1 MKAKKAIV
9 FLSVIICLL
18 SFGCGNKNTYDDNTY
33 ASKEFA
39 VNNVQMSSD
48 VSSLNFGAIPSSYF
62 YANVK
67 NIYITG
73 KYENADSNSF
83 IKFILKHNGKKIHQ
97 NTFTC
102 SKSPS
107 LNFRVCLT
115 SNGRL
120 KTGKYSVELYI
131 NNNSKPAKTINF
143 AVTARA
149 DYSSPTVYIT
159 KTGSKYHRNGCR
171 CLSKSKIPVSLKDA
185 KKRGYDP
192 CGICKPIK

>member
-18 SFGCGNKNTYDDNTY
+18 SFGCGSKNTYDDNTD

-39 VNNVQMSSD
+39 VNNVQMSSG
-48 VSSLNFGAIPSSYF
+48 VNSLNLSAKPSSYF

-73 KYENADSNSF
+73 KYENADSNTF
-83 IKFILKHNGKKIHQ
+83 IKFILKHNGKKILQ
-97 NTFTC
+97 NTMAC
-102 SKSPS
+102 SKFPS
-107 LNFRVCLT
+107 LSFRACLT
-115 SNGRL
+115 SKGRL

-131 NNNSKPAKTINF
+131 NNNSEPAKTINF
-143 AVTARA
+143 AVAVRA
-149 DYSSPTVYIT
+149 DYSTPTVYIT
-159 KTGSKYHRNGCR
+159 KTGSKYHRSGCH